1 MRSLDIAVIIA
12 YFAAVI
18 AVGLLLAGRQRDASD
33 YFLGHRGLP
42 WWALMFS
49 VVATETS
56 ALTVISVPGLAARGN
71 LTFLQI
77 AFGYLVGRIGVATLL
92 LPGYFE
98 GTQDTAYQR
107 LEHRFG
113 QAARRTASGVFLF
126 TRALADCVRIFAT
139 AIPLAIITHWSLT
152 AGIIAIGFVTLVYTW
167 VGGLR
172 AVVWVDVIQLG
183 VYLLGGIATL
193 IVATHLAGG
202 VAAFSRAWDTGK
214 LTAFD
219 FGLSFTKTYTFWG
232 GVIGGALLSA
242 ASHGTDH
249 LIVQRLLAA
258 RNLKDAQRALV
269 GSGVFIILQFAL
281 FLLVGTSLWLAG
293 ADHPGMRGDALYPT
307 FVITQLPAGLAG
319 LVVAGILAAA
329 MSSHASAVNSL
340 ASASTHDFYAPLTGR
355 QDPARLLWVGRWL
368 TLLWTAVLVAGAM
381 AFRNQNTPVVQLALS
396 IASVTYGSLL
406 GTYVLGGLWARA
418 RPAPGAPLPRAV
430 TGRADPALRG
440 RADGPPASMKPGGAA
455 ASAAVL
461 GETARRAATQ
471 AGIDLP
477 AERAVVAAA
486 GAGRTQERAEL
497 EAALIHAG
505 LARHV
510 RVMADGEVALSTA
523 FPDGTGILVNAGTG
537 SIAYARDPGGQVH
550 RVGGYG
556 WQLGDEGGGYWLGR
570 RALDGAARAQDGRGE
585 GSTLLA
591 RLLGAL
597 GLQTFDDLVRW
608 TATATPAQVAALAPH
623 VLNAAGD
630 GEVVAQCAVEDA
642 ARELVALVV
651 ALERHYPGTAPVS
664 VAMAGGL
671 LVAHSPLA
679 DAFRTR
685 LAAQSKRARLV
696 NTPVDTPVRA
706 LPLARRMT

>member
-152 AGIIAIGFVTLVYTW
+152 TGIIAIGFVTLVYTW

-193 IVATHLAGG
+193 IVATRLAGG
-202 VAAFSRAWDTGK
+202 VGAFARAWDAGR
-214 LTAFD
+214 LAVLD
-219 FGLSFTKTYTFWG
+219 FRPSFKILYTFWG
-232 GVIGGALLSA
+232 GLVGGGLLAA

-258 RNLKDAQRALV
+258 RGLRDAQRALI
-269 GSGVFIILQFAL
+269 GSGVFIIAQFAL
-281 FLLVGTSLWLAG
+281 FLVVGTSLWLSGTDDGVMRSDAIYPNFIMT
-293 ADHPGMRGDALYPT
+293 HLPPG
-307 FVITQLPAGLAG
+307 IAGLAVG
-319 LVVAGILAAA
+319 GILAAA

-340 ASASTHDFYAPLTGR
+340 ASASTHDFYAALTGR
-355 QDPARLLWVGRWL
+355 HDPTHLLWVGRWF
-368 TLLWTAVLVAGAM
+368 TLIWTAVLVGGAI
-381 AFRNQNTPVVQLALS
+381 AFIGDRETPVVQLALS
-396 IASVTYGSLL
+396 IASLTYGSLL
-406 GTYVLGGLWARA
+406 GRYILGGAWPRTRQMDVIVAIVGSVIVMSPVVLGAVI
-418 RPAPGAPLPRAV
+418 PHFPLHW
-430 TGRADPALRG
+430 LRG
-440 RADGPPASMKPGGAA
+440 LAWWWYVPLGTAITVAVGMISSLVSGRRADGQMGG
-455 ASAAVL
+455 
-461 GETARRAATQ
+461 TT
-471 AGIDLP
+471 
-477 AERAVVAAA
+477 
-486 GAGRTQERAEL
+486 
-497 EAALIHAG
+497 
-505 LARHV
+505 
-510 RVMADGEVALSTA
+510 
-523 FPDGTGILVNAGTG
+523 
-537 SIAYARDPGGQVH
+537 
-550 RVGGYG
+550 
-556 WQLGDEGGGYWLGR
+556 
-570 RALDGAARAQDGRGE
+570 
-585 GSTLLA
+585 
-591 RLLGAL
+591 
-597 GLQTFDDLVRW
+597 
-608 TATATPAQVAALAPH
+608 
-623 VLNAAGD
+623 
-630 GEVVAQCAVEDA
+630 
-642 ARELVALVV
+642 
-651 ALERHYPGTAPVS
+651 
-664 VAMAGGL
+664 
-671 LVAHSPLA
+671 
-679 DAFRTR
+679 
-685 LAAQSKRARLV
+685 
-696 NTPVDTPVRA
+696 
-706 LPLARRMT
+706 